1 MHWLYV
7 FPCLYGA
14 FYDWKLLKIGKDK
27 NGVFTCINDA
37 LRLLLITECKTI
49 TSLFLWLPLKMLVF
63 LCTST
68 IINSSASSSIV
79 YLTNL

>member
-37 LRLLLITECKTI
+37 LSIIYSVFNK
-49 TSLFLWLPLKMLVF
+49 SLALFIP
-63 LCTST
+63 
-68 IINSSASSSIV
+68 INSIILFHIFLSFI
-79 YLTNL
+79 